1 MLPGLFLQFDPA
13 IQLHVAAA
21 LAALLLGPV
30 VLLRR
35 RRDALH
41 RALGYTW
48 VSAMAL
54 TALSSFAIHGL
65 ALVGPF
71 GPIHILSVV
80 VLVGLWRAIG
90 HARRGEIAAHR
101 RTMESLYSGAV
112 IGAGLFTLVPGR
124 RMSALVLGDAGWTGF
139 VVAALL
145 AMMIWGLL
153 RMSLRQVAR
162 G

>member
-1 MLPGLFLQFDPA
+1 MQPGLFLHFAPA

-21 LAALLLGPV
+21 LVALLLGPV

-35 RRDALH
+35 RRDRLH
-41 RALGYTW
+41 RMLGYAW
-48 VSAMAL
+48 VCAMAL
-54 TALSSFAIHGL
+54 TALSSFAIHGF
-65 ALVGPF
+65 AVVGPF

-80 VLVGLWRAIG
+80 VLVGLWRGVG
-90 HARRGEIAAHR
+90 HARRGDIAAHR

-124 RMSALVLGDAGWTGF
+124 RMSILVLGDAGWAGF
-139 VVAALL
+139 FGAALL
-145 AMMIWGLL
+145 AAVIWGLL
-153 RMSLRQVAR
+153 RVSLRQVAR